1 MALAAAIAGVVLAFG
16 SARSREKAV
25 WVAAVGAIALVGLFA
40 YSFYRASGGA
50 WPRIGFVG
58 SLMLLV
64 GAAWAGVDR
73 VPRWIVFAVGGL
85 AVAMIPGALINL
97 DDLPETAWIYVPVY
111 AGVFI
116 AVALAVGAI
125 TASVRSPE
133 PLPSRSHPTIRLVG
147 AGIVGLV
154 CVAVAAVG
162 SPFLMGAMLSSQY
175 APDGI
180 GKGYLF
186 AIEVLTMTIGA
197 SLVAWIAGRAIVH
210 GRRRAPIAPMRA
222 EVGVSQ

>member
-1 MALAAAIAGVVLAFG
+1 MF
-16 SARSREKAV
+16 
-25 WVAAVGAIALVGLFA
+25 
-40 YSFYRASGGA
+40 
-50 WPRIGFVG
+50 
-58 SLMLLV
+58 LV

-111 AGVFI
+111 AGIFI

-133 PLPSRSHPTIRLVG
+133 PPPARSHPTIRLVG

-175 APDGI
+175 APDGV
-180 GKGYLF
+180 GKSYLF

-210 GRRRAPIAPMRA
+210 GRRRRAPLAPMRA